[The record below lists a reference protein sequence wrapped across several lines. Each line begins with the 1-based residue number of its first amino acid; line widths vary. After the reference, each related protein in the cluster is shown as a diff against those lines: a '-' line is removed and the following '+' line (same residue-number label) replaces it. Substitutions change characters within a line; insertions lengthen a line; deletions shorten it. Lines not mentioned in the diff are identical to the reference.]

1 MDPWLGNWSRLR
13 MLPDAAK
20 NIKFKKKEKRY
31 RVQQE
36 PREAAGYLVGMVSC
50 KGGILVGL

>member
-1 MDPWLGNWSRLR
+1 

-36 PREAAGYLVGMVSC
+36 PREAAGYLGMVSC